1 MQSATRASIVL
12 SNTDKLLCSSYYL
25 NPQPPI
31 KMSPT
36 ILVTGASGFIAAH
49 VVNELLKRG
58 YNVRGTVR
66 SENAAATSL
75 KIHETYRA
83 QLSFTIVPDIAAPGA
98 FNEAVQGVDGV
109 SFSHPYINRASN

>member
-1 MQSATRASIVL
+1 MQYAAGASIIS
-12 SNTDKLLCSSYYL
+12 SNTDKPLCASCYL
-25 NPQPPI
+25 NPQPPT

-49 VVNELLKRG
+49 VVNELLKRR

-66 SENAAATSL
+66 SENAAATTL

-83 QLSFTIVPDIAAPGA
+83 QLSFAIVPDIAAPGA

-109 SFSHPYINRASN
+109 SL